1 MMTIGQAKQAQAAQ
15 TLPAWNLFDTVSL
28 KKARIHDFTNAVCG
42 SEYVFET
49 IDAQGSKGYMTAQS
63 RGVKLGDTIVIE
75 PGNSPERY
83 RVEQI
88 EYYSSPAD
96 MWIALLVKVS

>member
-1 MMTIGQAKQAQAAQ
+1 MMTIGQAKQTQALQ
-15 TLPAWNLFDTVSL
+15 SWNLLTTVPL
-28 KKARIHDFTNAVCG
+28 KKIRIHDFTNAVCG

-49 IDAQGSKGYMTAQS
+49 IDAQGNNGYMTAQC
-63 RGVKLGDTIVIE
+63 RGVKLGDTIVIQ
-75 PGNSPERY
+75 PGVSPERY

-96 MWIALLVKVS
+96 MWIALLVKIG